1 MYPVSC
7 DPARCGRAVQC
18 EHVGMAGKN
27 LQDSVQ
33 YVKGVGPKRLDV
45 LKRLGIETIEDL
57 LLYIPRDY
65 EDRSN
70 ITPIAKL
77 RVGER
82 AIIKAEVVAAEK
94 YRTKRG
100 RAMARVLVKDKSG
113 TLECIWFSVRYFRPE
128 DFPVGREMYFTGRVD
143 FYTGPQMVSPQHEPA
158 DEGEA
163 LFGPRILPVYPL
175 TENLNQANLRRVMKA
190 ALDRYLDLVEDMFDA
205 ETLKKRD
212 MPPLAEAIR
221 DVHFPP
227 TPADA
232 ERARRRLGY
241 DELYLLELGM
251 ALRRRGI
258 RQDDMGFACEITPL
272 IDARIRKRF
281 PFTLTGAQE
290 RVVREIAAD
299 MREPKAMN
307 RLLQGDVG
315 SGKTVVALYA
325 MLAAVANGRQAALMA
340 PTEIL
345 ATQHYN
351 TLRHYLKGSR
361 VRIVLLVGGLSAR
374 ERKDRIEKIAASD
387 ADIVVGTHALV
398 QGAVAFKN
406 LSLVVVD
413 EQHKFGVLQRAELR
427 QKGKHPDVLVMTA
440 TPIPRTLSLTVFGD
454 LDVSVLDEIPPG
466 RQPIKTLW
474 RSSKKLAAG
483 YEFVRK
489 RIAAG
494 EQAFIVYPLV
504 EESEAL
510 DLKAA
515 TTSVKHL
522 QQKVFPEFRVGL
534 LHGRMRPDEKDRV
547 MAEFRAGRYHI
558 LVSTVVVEV
567 GIDVPNA
574 TVMVVE
580 HAERFGLAQLHQLRG
595 RIGRGERPSWFL
607 VFGEPKNDEARTRLQ
622 AIASTSD
629 GFRIAEEDLKLRGP
643 GEFFGT
649 RQHGLPELH
658 VADII
663 QDYRLLNLARRD
675 AFALVAENPDL
686 SGPACER
693 IRKRLERTFRDRLD
707 LIRVG

>member
-1 MYPVSC
+1 
-7 DPARCGRAVQC
+7 
-18 EHVGMAGKN
+18 
-27 LQDSVQ
+27 
-33 YVKGVGPKRLDV
+33 
-45 LKRLGIETIEDL
+45 
-57 LLYIPRDY
+57 
-65 EDRSN
+65 
-70 ITPIAKL
+70 
-77 RVGER
+77 
-82 AIIKAEVVAAEK
+82 
-94 YRTKRG
+94 
-100 RAMARVLVKDKSG
+100 VKDKSG
-113 TLECIWFSVRYFRPE
+113 TLECVWFSVKYFSPGE
-128 DFPVGREMYFTGRVD
+128 FPIGREMYFTGRVD
-143 FYTGPQMVSPQHEPA
+143 FYNGPQMVSPQHEPA

-175 TENLNQANLRRVMKA
+175 TENLNQASLRRVMKA

-205 ETLKKRD
+205 ATVKKLD
-212 MPPLAEAIR
+212 MPPLGDAIR
-221 DVHFPP
+221 DVHFP
-227 TPADA
+227 AA
-232 ERARRRLGY
+232 VAVAQRARRRLSY

-251 ALRRRGI
+251 AMRRRGI
-258 RQDDMGFACEITPL
+258 RREDMGFACEITPR

-281 PFTLTGAQE
+281 PFALTGAQE
-290 RVVREIAAD
+290 RVVGEIAAD

-325 MLAAVANGRQAALMA
+325 MLAAVASGRQAALMA

-345 ATQHYN
+345 ATQHHN
-351 TLRHYLKGSR
+351 TLKDYLKGSR
-361 VRIVLLVGGLSAR
+361 VRLVLLVGGLSAR
-374 ERKDRIEKIAASD
+374 ERKERIEQIAAGE

-398 QGAVAFKN
+398 QGAVTFKE
-406 LSLVVVD
+406 LSMVVVD

-454 LDVSVLDEIPPG
+454 LDVSVLDEMPPG
-466 RQPIKTLW
+466 RRPIKTAW

-483 YEFVRK
+483 YEFVRE

-515 TTSVKHL
+515 TSSAKQL
-522 QQKVFPEFRVGL
+522 QQKVFPEFRIGL
-534 LHGRMRPDEKDRV
+534 LHGRMRSDEKDRV

-558 LVSTVVVEV
+558 LVSTVIIEV

-574 TVMVVE
+574 TVMLVE

-595 RIGRGERPSWFL
+595 RIGRGERPSYFL
-607 VFGEPKNDEARTRLQ
+607 VFGDPRNDEARTRLR

-649 RQHGLPELH
+649 RQHGLPELR

-663 QDYRLLNLARRD
+663 HDYRLLNLARRD

-686 SGPACER
+686 SGPGCER
-693 IRKRLERTFRDRLD
+693 IRARLERTFRGRLD